1 MRLFALCPDWRTDSG
16 THYFPMGISDPIPS
30 GQLVQAEIP
39 SPQQNEWEERK
50 KVAFARTTGSNPLTL
65 TNLPKPLGH
74 TTYLFSQLCEPR
86 KFRSRLLCPPPPL
99 SLFFLFLFHYVF
111 LFAFKDL
118 NLIEGGQKSRTAC
131 CPRIVLQ
138 LQAFEACI
146 QIENFLT
153 CQSMRSFI
161 PHALLLWR
169 CIHCR
174 DLANFCPLGSGED

>member
-1 MRLFALCPDWRTDSG
+1 MNERSGRKLLLPEPWVRTRWPSRTCLNHSATPPTFSHSFVNHESLGQDFFAPHPT
-16 THYFPMGISDPIPS
+16 PIF
-30 GQLVQAEIP
+30 
-39 SPQQNEWEERK
+39 SP
-50 KVAFARTTGSNPLTL
+50 F
-65 TNLPKPLGH
+65 
-74 TTYLFSQLCEPR
+74 
-86 KFRSRLLCPPPPL
+86 
-99 SLFFLFLFHYVF
+99 SLFFSFHSVF

-161 PHALLLWR
+161 PHALLLLR